1 MATLFFW
8 SLILTREPYLILQGT
23 LSFQEVIKKSRFIT
37 YLAHIEGKQ
46 QAVDYLQSIKALHKE
61 ARHHCW
67 AYIAASPKDCVQMGC
82 SDDGEPKGTA
92 GKPMMSLLQG
102 TNVGELMAVV
112 VRYSGGIK
120 LGTGGLVRAYSNG
133 IQQLIPQMNTVEKRF
148 YQRYSVVC
156 DYAQLSLLENV
167 LNSISGRLVSVDY
180 LQSIKA
186 LIEVDQTLAEQFVT
200 RFTAITQGKV
210 VAKKISDPASKSEI
224 SS

>member
-1 MATLFFW
+1 MT
-8 SLILTREPYLILQGT
+8 SEPYLILQGE

-46 QAVDYLQSIKALHKE
+46 QALDYLQSIKGLHKE

-67 AYIAASPKDCVQMGC
+67 AYIAASPKDSVQMGC

-102 TNVGELMAVV
+102 TDVGELMAVV

-133 IQQLIPQMNTVEKRF
+133 IQQLIPQMITLEKRF
-148 YQRYSVVC
+148 YQQYQVEC
-156 DYAQLSLLENV
+156 DYAQLSMLESV
-167 LNSISGRLVSVDY
+167 LDSMSGHLVAVEY
-180 LQSIKA
+180 LQ
-186 LIEVDQTLAEQFVT
+186 
-200 RFTAITQGKV
+200 
-210 VAKKISDPASKSEI
+210 
-224 SS
+224 

>member
-1 MATLFFW
+1 MLFFW
-8 SLILTREPYLILQGT
+8 SLILTSEPYLILQGE

-46 QAVDYLQSIKALHKE
+46 QALDYLQSIKGLHKE

-67 AYIAASPKDCVQMGC
+67 AYIAASPKDSVQMGC

-102 TNVGELMAVV
+102 TDVGELMAVV

-148 YQRYSVVC
+148 YQQYRVEC

-167 LNSISGRLVSVDY
+167 LNSMSGHLVSVEY
-180 LQSIKA
+180 LQSINA
-186 LIEVDQTLAEQFVT
+186 LIEVDQAFTEQFIA
-200 RFTAITQGKV
+200 RLTAITQGKV
-210 VAKKISDPASKSEI
+210 VAKKIPYNTSKSEI
-224 SS
+224 SP